1 MTTTDVSQYG
11 DFTPEAVEIY
21 KAELALYPN
30 IAVGH
35 GIGDYY
41 DQAPDL
47 DALLEDMPD
56 AVGLMEY
63 TGKVVQINSA
73 SLRLGEAE
81 GRPTVFAVIQI
92 TDMETG
98 EQVATTTGAG
108 AVLKQINRAYKL
120 GLLPFQCKPY
130 QVGLGVKGRTDP
142 LHLGKVDRY

>member
-11 DFTPEAVEIY
+11 DFTPEAVEVY
-21 KAELALYPN
+21 KSELALYPN
-30 IAVGH
+30 LPLGH

-47 DALLEDMPD
+47 DALLEDMPE
-56 AVGLMEY
+56 AVGLMDF
-63 TGKVVQINSA
+63 TGKEIQVNSA
-73 SLRLGEAE
+73 SLRLGEAD

-92 TDMETG
+92 TDMATG

-108 AVLKQINRAYKL
+108 AVLKQINRAAKL
-120 GLLPFQCKPY
+120 GLLPFVCKPY
-130 QVGLGVKGRTDP
+130 QVDLGKKGRTDP